1 MQYRVAACGLI
12 KLTLLYD
19 NFFCIFTDLP
29 PSTLHHIII
38 KMFIGSPESHG
49 VLIEKAWRYYIARP
63 LYCIDIIVNREAS
76 S

>member
-12 KLTLLYD
+12 KLPLLYD

-29 PSTLHHIII
+29 PGTLHHIII

-49 VLIEKAWRYYIARP
+49 VFINRKSMAVLHCKAVI
-63 LYCIDIIVNREAS
+63 LH
-76 S
+76 